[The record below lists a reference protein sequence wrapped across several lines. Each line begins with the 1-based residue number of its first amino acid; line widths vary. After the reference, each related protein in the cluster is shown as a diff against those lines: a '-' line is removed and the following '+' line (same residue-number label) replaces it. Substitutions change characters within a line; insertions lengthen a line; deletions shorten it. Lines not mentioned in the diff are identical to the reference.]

1 MNPVCTLIFCKE
13 QADTRNCSGSVCLD
27 INLLKPS
34 RVELVDEPAPL
45 LCISDTQACPPKWLE
60 YIYRTAH
67 PILRWLP
74 TKLAEWIGENLQD
87 VLGFPDKA
95 DQRAEPGSGWTPAE
109 LNNILTAHVVDGAV
123 TTFGC
128 VEWESQLFRGVMRAR
143 CYPFNLPKRRFH
155 SFNPQVH
162 CTLIHIGTYQY
173 VRFTYLYIPCLYE
186 YVQQYT
192 KNDIVA
198 LLLHRI
204 LF

>member
-1 MNPVCTLIFCKE
+1 LIHKGTYE
-13 QADTRNCSGSVCLD
+13 YVIDSYRYVHVHTRMSMYILVCLCY
-27 INLLKPS
+27 KPVYTS
-34 RVELVDEPAPL
+34 MYLI
-45 LCISDTQACPPKWLE
+45 C
-60 YIYRTAH
+60 TA
-67 PILRWLP
+67 LR
-74 TKLAEWIGENLQD
+74 
-87 VLGFPDKA
+87 
-95 DQRAEPGSGWTPAE
+95 PAE
-109 LNNILTAHVVDGAV
+109 LNHILTAHVVDGAV

>member
-1 MNPVCTLIFCKE
+1 MYILVCTEYELVHTSMYLVCTLIFCKE
-13 QADTRNCSGSVCLD
+13 QAYARNCSGSVCLD

-109 LNNILTAHVVDGAV
+109 LNHILTAHVVDGAV

-143 CYPFNLPKRRFH
+143 CYPSNLPKKRQTSVGRRLVMAARMMV
-155 SFNPQVH
+155 PEMK
-162 CTLIHIGTYQY
+162 CELD
-173 VRFTYLYIPCLYE
+173 LYE
-186 YVQQYT
+186 CVLVQT
-192 KNDIVA
+192 
-198 LLLHRI
+198 
-204 LF
+204 

>member
-1 MNPVCTLIFCKE
+1 MYLVCTLIFCKE
-13 QADTRNCSGSVCLD
+13 QAYTRNCSGSVCLD
-27 INLLKPS
+27 INLLKPC
-34 RVELVDEPAPL
+34 RIELVDEPAPL

-67 PILRWLP
+67 PILRWL
-74 TKLAEWIGENLQD
+74 
-87 VLGFPDKA
+87 
-95 DQRAEPGSGWTPAE
+95 
-109 LNNILTAHVVDGAV
+109 LTAHVVDGAV